1 MTEQDLVNLKRTIY
15 LTIMSSAG
23 FEEATHKLMKL
34 DLKVGLEGGREKGR
48 EGGQDGWKGKKEKSF
63 EEADERKH
71 GT

>member
-34 DLKVGLEGGREKGR
+34 DLKVWKEGGRREGGREGRMDGKGR
-48 EGGQDGWKGKKEKSF
+48 RRQVSW
-63 EEADERKH
+63 
-71 GT
+71 